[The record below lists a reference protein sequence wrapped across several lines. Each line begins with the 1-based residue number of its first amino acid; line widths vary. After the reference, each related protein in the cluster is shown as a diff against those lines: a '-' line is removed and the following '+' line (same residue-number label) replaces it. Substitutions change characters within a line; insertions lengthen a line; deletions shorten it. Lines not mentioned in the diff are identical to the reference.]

1 MSREPCFKEKLELKN
16 DVGVKKSGKR
26 NKSLEFKNGSRVPC
40 FKEKPKT
47 WKWRGF
53 IAKDGNRKLMRLEL
67 HGEIETGGFLCGNH
81 IHLKTWYIM
90 VRVFYES
97 LYIQVRL
104 DKNEESRALSNLEKI
119 GDETRSWNQFLE
131 LVSIDTHNG
140 VRRHLSLTEIPHM
153 YLSSFK
159 N

>member
-1 MSREPCFKEKLELKN
+1 
-16 DVGVKKSGKR
+16 
-26 NKSLEFKNGSRVPC
+26 
-40 FKEKPKT
+40 
-47 WKWRGF
+47 
-53 IAKDGNRKLMRLEL
+53 
-67 HGEIETGGFLCGNH
+67 
-81 IHLKTWYIM
+81 M

-140 VRRHLSLTEIPHM
+140 VRRHLSLTEITHM